1 VDKAV
6 LEETFL
12 RRTAYMRQTGTPI
25 WVGEFGPVYVGDP
38 AADAMRYQVLRD
50 QLEIYDRYQANWA
63 MWTYKDIGLQGVVYT
78 APDSPWRKLLQPL
91 LEKKARL
98 GVDSWGS
105 VDTHIRPLM
114 QPLEETFAIEFP
126 DYHPYPFGAQWMIKQ
141 LVRHILLA
149 EPLLQEFAAL
159 FKGMNDQD
167 IDTLMQS
174 FQFKNCEQRTELARI
189 LSTFH

>member
-1 VDKAV
+1 
-6 LEETFL
+6 
-12 RRTAYMRQTGTPI
+12 
-25 WVGEFGPVYVGDP
+25 
-38 AADAMRYQVLRD
+38 
-50 QLEIYDRYQANWA
+50 
-63 MWTYKDIGLQGVVYT
+63 
-78 APDSPWRKLLQPL
+78 
-91 LEKKARL
+91 
-98 GVDSWGS
+98 
-105 VDTHIRPLM
+105 M